1 MDQISPTGRTE
12 RERSPAKVRDFFR
25 RRGILAQFHPDYEF
39 RPGQLSMAQEV
50 EAALEEKRHLTV
62 EAGTGTGKTLAYLIP
77 VLAGGKRVIISTGTK
92 ALQEQLYY
100 KDVPFLEK
108 ALGRKLKVAYMKG
121 RNNYL
126 CRQKLYDAAKRPV
139 LEGLVEIEDFGMIRG
154 WEDETETGDRAELK
168 KLPQASTVWDKLDAR
183 RELCSGQKCEQF
195 DRCFLTLMQRKARE
209 SDIIIVNHHL
219 FFADLALRDN
229 EYASIIPDYQAVILD
244 EAHEIEDVAGK
255 HFGVQISDYRFEE
268 LARDIHHAALQGDF
282 GSRGLDRA
290 IDGFRTRFQ
299 AFFLLFS
306 GYQGRSGF
314 RDRKAFSERHQDPYA
329 ALLSALERIGNE
341 LKQVEKKV
349 DELIP
354 LERRAKELD
363 HDLRFLIEGDDTRF
377 VYWVEKRAR
386 ATFVQ
391 ATPIDVSEVLRER
404 LFNVVDTVVLTS
416 ATLAVEGKFD
426 FIRGRVGLDS
436 ARELVVPG
444 HFDFAE
450 QVLFYVP
457 PTLPEPRAPEF
468 VKAAADEVLRVLR
481 CSRGRA
487 FVLFTSYQQ
496 MQAVHDFVSFAIE
509 YPTLIQGSAP
519 NSALLDEF
527 RRTPNCVL
535 FATAS
540 FWQGVDVPGEQLS
553 CVIIDKLPFAV
564 PSEPV
569 VEARIAAIR
578 ESGGNPFYEYQI
590 PQAVISL
597 KQGFG
602 RLIRN
607 AKDRG
612 TLVLLDNRVLNKR
625 YGDVFLSSLPD
636 YTFTTSPRDVE
647 RFFEN

>member
-1 MDQISPTGRTE
+1 MEQVSPRHRTTRDAGSLRV
-12 RERSPAKVRDFFR
+12 REFFR
-25 RRGILAQFHPDYEF
+25 RHGVLAQYHPDYEF

-50 EAALEEKRHLTV
+50 EAALDEKRHLTV

-77 VLAGGKRVIISTGTK
+77 VIAGGKRVIVSTGTK

-100 KDVPFLEK
+100 KDIPFLEK

-139 LEGLVEIEDFGMIRG
+139 LEGLVEIEDFGMIRE
-154 WEDETETGDRAELK
+154 WEAETETGDRAELK
-168 KLPQASTVWDKLDAR
+168 KLPQASTLWDKLDAR

-219 FFADLALRDN
+219 FFADLALREN
-229 EYASIIPDYQAVILD
+229 EFASIIPEYQAVIFD
-244 EAHEIEDVAGK
+244 EAHEIEDIAGR
-255 HFGVQISDYRFEE
+255 HFGVQLSDYRFED
-268 LARDIHHAALQGDF
+268 LARDVHHAAFQGDF

-299 AFFLLFS
+299 AFFELFS
-306 GYQGRSGF
+306 HYQGRSGF
-314 RDRKAFSERHQDPYA
+314 SNRSEFSDRHRQPYA
-329 ALLSALERIGNE
+329 ALLTALERLGNE
-341 LKQVEKKV
+341 LMQVDKKV

-354 LERRAKELD
+354 LQRRVKELD
-363 HDLRFLIEGDDTRF
+363 HDLRFLIEGDDRRF

-391 ATPIDVSEVLRER
+391 ATPIDVSEILRDR
-404 LFNVVDTVVLTS
+404 LFNEVDTVVLTS

-426 FIRGRVGLDS
+426 FIRARLGLDS

-444 HFDFAE
+444 HFNFAE

-457 PTLPEPRAPEF
+457 PTLPDPRAPEF
-468 VKAAADEVLRVLR
+468 VKAAADEVLRLLR
-481 CSRGRA
+481 LSRGRA

-564 PSEPV
+564 PTEPV
-569 VEARIAAIR
+569 VEARIAAVR
-578 ESGGNPFYEYQI
+578 EAEGNPFFEYQI

-602 RLIRN
+602 RLIRGT
-607 AKDRG
+607 KDRG
-612 TLVLLDNRVLNKR
+612 TLVLLDNRILRKR
-625 YGDVFLSSLPD
+625 YGEVFLSSLPD